1 MKMILIL
8 AASLS
13 VFGCERNELS
23 WQKINNEITNKFSDV
38 EHINLDQFIRA
49 SENDTEPLI
58 IDVREPEEFAV
69 SHIPG
74 AINLTDTEEIAE
86 LAKTSQRD
94 VIVYCSVGYRSA
106 VVAQSL
112 QEMGVEDVTNFQGS
126 IFAWAN
132 AGKPLENQTGTTLDV
147 HPFDNYWGQLLEED
161 VPKRFETN

>member
-38 EHINLDQFIRA
+38 EHINLDQFVRA
-49 SENDTEPLI
+49 SENGSEPLI

-74 AINLTDTEEIAE
+74 SINLTDAKEIAK

-112 QEMGVEDVTNFQGS
+112 QGMGVEDVANFQGS

-132 AGKPLENQTGTTLDV
+132 AGKPLENQTGTTQDV
-147 HPFDNYWGQLLEED
+147 HPYDNYWGTITRRRCTQT
-161 VPKRFETN
+161 F